1 MRVVFMGTPNFAA
14 ASLQRLYDDG
24 FDVVGVF
31 TQPDKQQN
39 RGMKHQMSP
48 VKSLALAHAT
58 PVFQPVTLKDAE
70 VLRQLCA
77 LMPDVIAVV
86 AYGKLLPP
94 EILSLPPYG
103 CINIHGSLLPKY
115 RGAAPIQRAVLDGE
129 TTTGVTSMY
138 MAPQMD
144 AGDMIFTEETPIG
157 DTETAG
163 DLFERLAVI
172 GAALLSK
179 TLWALADKTAPR
191 IKQDERF
198 VTVAPPLSKDMT
210 PIDWGKSTREI
221 LCHIRGL
228 IPWPVATADIGGTV
242 FKVFRAE
249 AVQTDKSAAPGTFLS
264 ADANGLVVT
273 CRDGAVRLLE
283 VQAPGG
289 KRMAAGD
296 YLRGHPLCQ

>member
-1 MRVVFMGTPNFAA
+1 MRVVFMGTPDFAA

-31 TQPDKQQN
+31 TQPDKPQN
-39 RGMKHQMSP
+39 RGMKQQMSP

-58 PVFQPVTLKDAE
+58 PIFQPVTLKDAE
-70 VLRQLCA
+70 VYKQLSALR
-77 LMPDVIAVV
+77 PDVIAVV

-129 TTTGVTSMY
+129 ATTGVTSMY
-138 MAPQMD
+138 MAAQMD

-172 GAALLSK
+172 GAALICK
-179 TLWALADKTAPR
+179 TLRALADKTAPR
-191 IKQDERF
+191 TKQDERF
-198 VTVAPPLSKDMT
+198 VTVAPPLSKDMS

-242 FKVFRAE
+242 FKIFRAE
-249 AVQTDKSAAPGTFLS
+249 AVITDKIAAPGTLLS
-264 ADANGLVVT
+264 ADANGLVVAS
-273 CRDGAVRLLE
+273 RDGAVRLVE

-296 YLRGHPLCQ
+296 YLRGHPLCP